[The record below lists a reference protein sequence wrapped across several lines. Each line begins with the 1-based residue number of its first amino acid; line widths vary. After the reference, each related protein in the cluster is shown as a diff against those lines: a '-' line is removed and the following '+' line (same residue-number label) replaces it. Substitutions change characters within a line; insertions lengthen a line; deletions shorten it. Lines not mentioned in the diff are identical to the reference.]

1 MKDSCLKGWGF
12 PSKMWK
18 YTWNFALA
26 PHYLCVK
33 INVGHLP
40 RLQSSEMQ
48 PANQLDQPSNLYFTT
63 NKCKKCKTCSS
74 NVMDISTRFPSPP
87 HPKKRQ
93 KGNGMTWVSTFPRLR
108 KVVSLRADLPE
119 GRPKLAHDLS
129 EHDTIDTTMGPHRF
143 LKLQYGYQ
151 TSIKKQDSNSVQI
164 WMLPLYTYFYCGVNK
179 SSFMFFLILPGLDV
193 QRWDRFC
200 DRLSTSRHLASLR

>member
-1 MKDSCLKGWGF
+1 MKDSCLKPWGF
-12 PSKMWK
+12 PSNMWK

-48 PANQLDQPSNLYFTT
+48 PANQLNQPSNLYFNTLPKPPT
-63 NKCKKCKTCSS
+63 HAI
-74 NVMDISTRFPSPP
+74 VMDISTRFPSPP
-87 HPKKRQ
+87 PKK
-93 KGNGMTWVSTFPRLR
+93 KGKKNGSDLSVNIPFALR

-143 LKLQYGYQ
+143 LK
-151 TSIKKQDSNSVQI
+151 VHVI
-164 WMLPLYTYFYCGVNK
+164 WV
-179 SSFMFFLILPGLDV
+179 
-193 QRWDRFC
+193 
-200 DRLSTSRHLASLR
+200 SRKA

>member
-87 HPKKRQ
+87 PTQKKGKKVMEWPECQHSPAWGKWSLSVRIFLRVGQ
-93 KGNGMTWVSTFPRLR
+93 SLPMTSQSMTPLIPRWAHTVSWNFN
-108 KVVSLRADLPE
+108 
-119 GRPKLAHDLS
+119 
-129 EHDTIDTTMGPHRF
+129 MG
-143 LKLQYGYQ
+143 
-151 TSIKKQDSNSVQI
+151 IKQ
-164 WMLPLYTYFYCGVNK
+164 
-179 SSFMFFLILPGLDV
+179 
-193 QRWDRFC
+193 
-200 DRLSTSRHLASLR
+200 A